1 MTLSIWRYAHLALA
15 ILTFSFLIIASTTG
29 VILAYDA
36 AQEKVQPYRVD
47 DFSEINL
54 AQSLPELRKVFPEIT
69 EITVDHNQF
78 VTLEGSDQDGNAVKA
93 YIDPKTGKII
103 GKPVEKSAFINWVT
117 SLHRSLFLKETGR
130 FAVGVI
136 SFLLMLIS
144 ISGLILIIKR
154 QQGFRHFFDK
164 IKKDFFSQYF
174 HVVSGRLL
182 LIPILVISLT
192 GTYLFMIRFNII
204 PKRENIKTVIKK
216 ESLNTTEKKL
226 ADFPIF
232 KETRFS
238 KVKKIEFPFIEDDP
252 EEFFVIKLKDRE
264 ITVDQI
270 NGAVVKEEKY
280 PLSVIYEDLSLTF
293 HTGRGSVTWS
303 IILGIASL
311 NILMFIYSGFVITF
325 KRTRN
330 KIKNKYKAEDAEIV
344 ILVGSENG
352 STLGFAN
359 HIHSQLLSAGKKSFI
374 TELNQYKLYPKAEH
388 LLIFTSTYGLGDA
401 PTNAKHFKALVA
413 KYPQSQKIKYSVI
426 GFGSKAY
433 EDFCGYAIETEQL
446 LSSQS
451 WAEAQLALHTVNDRS
466 TTEFAE
472 WAKQW
477 SYETMIPLATAPSL
491 YNQKT
496 PPLKPMQVI
505 SKSEIVEEVTT
516 FKILLKPGRTLSF
529 KSGDLLAI
537 YPDNDHK
544 ERFYSIGK
552 VDGAIQLVVK
562 LYENG
567 LGSGFL
573 YNLKEGQEIKARV
586 VKNSEFHFPKKANKV
601 AMIANGTGIAPFL
614 GMIEENSKET
624 EAHLYCGFRRSS
636 KLTKSYEAFA
646 QDNIQKGKL
655 AHLHLAYSREE
666 QSQYVMDLVKRDA
679 VFFMDLLQQGGYI
692 MICGALKMQH
702 DLEDL
707 LRDLCN
713 RENKNYEEYKANGQI
728 LTDCY

>member
-1 MTLSIWRYAHLALA
+1 MTLSIWRYAHLTLA
-15 ILTFSFLIIASTTG
+15 ILTFSFLIVASSTG

-47 DFSEINL
+47 DFSELNL

-78 VTLEGSDQDGNAVKA
+78 VTLEGFDQEGKEVKA
-93 YIDPKTGKII
+93 YINPKTGKIL
-103 GKPVEKSAFINWVT
+103 GKPIEKSEFINWVT

-130 FAVGVI
+130 FAVGII

-154 QQGFRHFFDK
+154 QQGVKHFFDK

-182 LIPILVISLT
+182 LIPVLVIAIT
-192 GTYLFMIRFNII
+192 GTYLFMIRFEFI
-204 PKRENIKTVIKK
+204 PKGKNENVVIKK
-216 ESLNTTEKKL
+216 NNDESEKKI
-226 ADFPIF
+226 AEFPIF
-232 KETRFS
+232 KETNFNN
-238 KVKKIEFPFIEDDP
+238 VKKIEFPFIEDEP
-252 EEFFVIKLKDRE
+252 EEYFVLKLKDRE
-264 ITVDQI
+264 ISVNQI
-270 NGAVVKEEKY
+270 NGNIVKEEKY
-280 PLSVIYEDLSLTF
+280 PLTTIYDNLSLSL
-293 HTGRGSVTWS
+293 HTGRGSVTWA
-303 IILGIASL
+303 IILGLASL

-330 KIKNKYKAEDAEIV
+330 KIRNKHKAEDAEIV

-352 STLGFAN
+352 STLGFAS
-359 HIHSQLLSAGKKSFI
+359 HIHSQFNSAGKKSFL
-374 TELNQYKLYPKAEH
+374 TELNHYKVFPKAQH
-388 LLIFTSTYGLGDA
+388 ILVFTSTYGLGDA
-401 PTNAKHFKALVA
+401 PTNAKHFKNLLP
-413 KYPQSQKIKYSVI
+413 KFPQNQKVKYSVV

-433 EDFCGYAIETEQL
+433 DDFCGYAIEIDQL
-446 LSSQS
+446 LGEQN
-451 WAEAQLALHTVNDRS
+451 WAEPQLALHTVNDRS

-477 SYETMIPLATAPSL
+477 SYETMIPLASAPSL

-496 PPLKPMQVI
+496 PPLKPMKVVG
-505 SKSEIVEEVTT
+505 KSEIVEEVTT

-573 YNLKEGQEIKARV
+573 YKLKEGQEIKARI
-586 VKNSEFHFPKKANKV
+586 VKNSEFHLPKKANKV
-601 AMIANGTGIAPFL
+601 AMISNGTGIAPFL

-636 KLTKSYEAFA
+636 KLTKSYEDFA
-646 QDNIQKGKL
+646 AENIQKGKL
-655 AHLHLAYSREE
+655 TKLNLAYSREE

-679 VFFMDLLQQGGYI
+679 IFFIDLLTQGGYI

-707 LRDLCN
+707 LRDLCTQQ
-713 RENKNYEEYKANGQI
+713 NKNYEDYKANGQI

>member
-1 MTLSIWRYAHLALA
+1 MTLSIWRYAHLTLA
-15 ILTFSFLIIASTTG
+15 ILTFSFLIVASSTG

-47 DFSEINL
+47 DFSELNL

-78 VTLEGSDQDGNAVKA
+78 VTLEGFDQDGKEVKA
-93 YIDPKTGKII
+93 YINPKTGKIL
-103 GKPVEKSAFINWVT
+103 GKPIEKSEFINWGT

-130 FAVGVI
+130 FAVGII

-154 QQGFRHFFDK
+154 QQGVKHFFDK

-182 LIPILVISLT
+182 LIPVLVIAIT
-192 GTYLFMIRFNII
+192 GTYLFMIRFEFI
-204 PKRENIKTVIKK
+204 PKGKNENVVIKK
-216 ESLNTTEKKL
+216 NNDESEKKI
-226 ADFPIF
+226 AEFPIF
-232 KETRFS
+232 KETKFS
-238 KVKKIEFPFIEDDP
+238 NVKKIEFPFIEDEP
-252 EEFFVIKLKDRE
+252 EEYFVLKLKDRE
-264 ITVDQI
+264 ISVNQI
-270 NGAVVKEEKY
+270 NGNIVKEEKY
-280 PLSVIYEDLSLTF
+280 PLTTIYDNLSLSL
-293 HTGRGSVTWS
+293 HTGRGSVTWA
-303 IILGIASL
+303 IILGLASL

-330 KIKNKYKAEDAEIV
+330 KIRNKYKAEDAEIV

-352 STLGFAN
+352 STLGFAS
-359 HIHSQLLSAGKKSFI
+359 HIHSQFNSAGKKSFL
-374 TELNQYKLYPKAEH
+374 TELNHYKVFPKAQH
-388 LLIFTSTYGLGDA
+388 ILVFTSTYGLGDA
-401 PTNAKHFKALVA
+401 PTNAKHFKNLLP
-413 KYPQSQKIKYSVI
+413 KFPQNQKVKYSVV

-433 EDFCGYAIETEQL
+433 DDFCGYAIEIDQL
-446 LSSQS
+446 LGEQN
-451 WAEAQLALHTVNDRS
+451 WAEPQLALHTVNDRS

-477 SYETMIPLATAPSL
+477 SYETMIPLASAPSL

-496 PPLKPMQVI
+496 PPLKPMKVVG
-505 SKSEIVEEVTT
+505 KSEIVEEVTT
-516 FKILLKPGRTLSF
+516 FKILLNPGRTLSF

-573 YNLKEGQEIKARV
+573 YKLKEGQEIKARI
-586 VKNSEFHFPKKANKV
+586 VKNSEFHLPKKANKV

-636 KLTKSYEAFA
+636 KLTKSYEDFA
-646 QDNIQKGKL
+646 AENIQKGKL
-655 AHLHLAYSREE
+655 AKLNLAYSREE
-666 QSQYVMDLVKRDA
+666 QSQYVMDLVKRDSA
-679 VFFMDLLQQGGYI
+679 FFMDLLVQGGYI

-707 LRDLCN
+707 LRDLCAQQ
-713 RENKNYEEYKANGQI
+713 NKNYEDYKANGQI

>member
-1 MTLSIWRYAHLALA
+1 MTLSIWRYAHLTLA
-15 ILTFSFLIIASTTG
+15 ILTFSFLIVASSTG

-47 DFSEINL
+47 DFSELNL

-78 VTLEGSDQDGNAVKA
+78 VTLEGFDQDGKEVKA
-93 YIDPKTGKII
+93 YINPKTGKIL
-103 GKPVEKSAFINWVT
+103 GKPIEKSEFINWVT

-130 FAVGVI
+130 FAVGII

-154 QQGFRHFFDK
+154 QQGVKHFFDK

-182 LIPILVISLT
+182 LIPVLVIAIT
-192 GTYLFMIRFNII
+192 GTYLFMIRFEFI
-204 PKRENIKTVIKK
+204 PKGKNENVVIKK
-216 ESLNTTEKKL
+216 NNDESEKKI
-226 ADFPIF
+226 AEFPIF
-232 KETRFS
+232 KETKFS
-238 KVKKIEFPFIEDDP
+238 SVKKIEFPFIEDEP
-252 EEFFVIKLKDRE
+252 EEYFVLKLKDRE
-264 ITVDQI
+264 ISVNQI
-270 NGAVVKEEKY
+270 NGNIVKEEKY
-280 PLSVIYEDLSLTF
+280 PLTTIYENLSLSL
-293 HTGRGSVTWS
+293 HTGRGSVTWA
-303 IILGIASL
+303 IILGLASL

-330 KIKNKYKAEDAEIV
+330 KIRNKYKAEDAEIV

-352 STLGFAN
+352 STLGFAS
-359 HIHSQLLSAGKKSFI
+359 HIHSQFNSAGKKSFL
-374 TELNQYKLYPKAEH
+374 TELNQYKVFPKAQH
-388 LLIFTSTYGLGDA
+388 ILVFTSTYGLGDA
-401 PTNAKHFKALVA
+401 PTNAKHFKNLLA
-413 KYPQSQKIKYSVI
+413 KFPQNQKVKYSVV

-433 EDFCGYAIETEQL
+433 DDFCGYAIEIDQL
-446 LSSQS
+446 LGEQN
-451 WAEAQLALHTVNDRS
+451 WAEPQLALHTVNDRS

-477 SYETMIPLATAPSL
+477 SYETIIPLASAPSL

-496 PPLKPMQVI
+496 PPLKPMKVVG
-505 SKSEIVEEVTT
+505 KSEIVEEVTT
-516 FKILLKPGRTLSF
+516 FKILLNPGRTLSF

-573 YNLKEGQEIKARV
+573 YKLKEGQEIKARI
-586 VKNSEFHFPKKANKV
+586 VKNSEFHLPKKANKV
-601 AMIANGTGIAPFL
+601 AMISNGTGIAPFL

-636 KLTKSYEAFA
+636 KLTKSYEDFA
-646 QDNIQKGKL
+646 AENIQKGKL
-655 AHLHLAYSREE
+655 TKLNLAYSREE

-679 VFFMDLLQQGGYI
+679 IFFIDLLTQGGYI

-707 LRDLCN
+707 LRDLCTQQ
-713 RENKNYEEYKANGQI
+713 NKNYEDYKANGQI